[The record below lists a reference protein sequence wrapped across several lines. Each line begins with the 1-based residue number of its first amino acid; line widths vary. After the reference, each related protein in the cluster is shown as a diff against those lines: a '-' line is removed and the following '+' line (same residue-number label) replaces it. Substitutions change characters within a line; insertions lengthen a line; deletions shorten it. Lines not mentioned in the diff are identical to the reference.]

1 MQAIKLYNFPR
12 SGHAHRV
19 ELMLSL
25 LQLPTELIF
34 VDLAK
39 GAHKQPDFLAL
50 NAFGQVP
57 VIDDQGVVLADSN
70 AILVYLAQK
79 YGNGRWL
86 PADPVGAAKVQRWL
100 SIAAGPIAFGPARA
114 RLITVFGAPYNA
126 EEVIAYSHTV
136 LKVIDQELAQRRIWL
151 APSRPLPTLRPTATS
166 PMHRK
171 AMCRWRTTPT
181 SAPGWRGSKPCQGL
195 SACRA
200 PSPACKK
207 LPDACGP
214 TLSGRSHC
222 ADGAGEKSL
231 WTVHPGTLARNSCR
245 LMWALPSEW
254 RCSVVR

>member
-25 LQLPTELIF
+25 LKLPTELIL

-39 GAHKQPDFLAL
+39 GEHKQPAYLAL

-100 SIAAGPIAFGPARA
+100 SVAAGPIAFGPARA

-126 EEVIAYSHTV
+126 AEVVAYAHTV
-136 LKVIDQELAQRRIWL
+136 LKVIDHELADTPYLAGTDPTIADVAAYSYIAHAPEGNVSLDEYANIRAWL
-151 APSRPLPTLRPTATS
+151 ARI
-166 PMHRK
+166 
-171 AMCRWRTTPT
+171 
-181 SAPGWRGSKPCQGL
+181 
-195 SACRA
+195 
-200 PSPACKK
+200 
-207 LPDACGP
+207 
-214 TLSGRSHC
+214 
-222 ADGAGEKSL
+222 E
-231 WTVHPGTLARNSCR
+231 
-245 LMWALPSEW
+245 ALPGFVGMP
-254 RCSVVR
+254 RTVAGLQKTA